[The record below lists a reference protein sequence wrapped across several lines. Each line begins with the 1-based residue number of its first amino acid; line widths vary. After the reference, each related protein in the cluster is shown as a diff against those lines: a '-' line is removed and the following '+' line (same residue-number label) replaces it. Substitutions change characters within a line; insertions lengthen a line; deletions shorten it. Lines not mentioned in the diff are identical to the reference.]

1 MRVGGGGRRRGIP
14 DQSVLKK
21 AVLGSAEVP
30 RKRSP
35 GSYKRPL
42 RQNSRRC

>member
-1 MRVGGGGRRRGIP
+1 MRVGGGRRRGGIL

-21 AVLGSAEVP
+21 AVSRSAEVL
-30 RKRSP
+30 RRRSP
-35 GSYKRPL
+35 GSYKRQV